1 MDPERFTA
9 AHRTFPFGTVLRV
22 TDPDNGRSVVVVV
35 NDRGPFIDGRVLDLS
50 YGAAKATDM
59 VQKGVAPVQIA
70 VIQVESKSSGHPLE
84 SPARLVPATRRPPKS
99 SPMRSSGKD
108 IVRSRSLDSGRAVGF
123 TIVFG
128 SEEFVYRADAE
139 DLAREFRREGRATV
153 VMQTPF
159 R

>member
-50 YGAAKATDM
+50 YGAAKAIDM
-59 VQKGVAPVQIA
+59 VQKGVAPVQIE
-70 VIQVESKSSGHPLE
+70 VIQVDQSRLPPVGESSS
-84 SPARLVPATRRPPKS
+84 ARSATSRPPKS

-128 SEEFVYRADAE
+128 SENSFI
-139 DLAREFRREGRATV
+139 GR
-153 VMQTPF
+153 MP
-159 R
+159 RI